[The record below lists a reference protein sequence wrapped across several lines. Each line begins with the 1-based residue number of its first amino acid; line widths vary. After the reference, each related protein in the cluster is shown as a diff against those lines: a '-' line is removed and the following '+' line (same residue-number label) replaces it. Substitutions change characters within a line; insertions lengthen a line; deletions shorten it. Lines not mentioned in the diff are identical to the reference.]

1 MTEENRRQLAAYVSG
16 FRLPRYREL
25 PDIGL
30 RLEQVTRYASR
41 YVPAPVTG
49 SMVSNYVKQRLIPG
63 SEKKSY
69 SRDSIAYLLL
79 LSYIKTVM
87 SLDDIRLMTQV
98 QRRSYDLETAYDYFC
113 AELENPLRL
122 RRQRRPQRDRLH
134 PHRGKGTPAHR
145 PAVHHLQAL
154 HGPPP
159 EILPGRRNP
168 APDMSGGCKKERRI
182 HTAPDGDGAD
192 PPF

>member
-16 FRLPRYREL
+16 FRLPRDREL

-63 SEKKSY
+63 PEKKSY

-113 AELENPLRL
+113 AELENLLRYVCGVSAAPSEIGSTHTEEKELL
-122 RRQRRPQRDRLH
+122 RTALLSITYKLYMDLHLKFFREEETQPQ
-134 PHRGKGTPAHR
+134 T
-145 PAVHHLQAL
+145 
-154 HGPPP
+154 
-159 EILPGRRNP
+159 
-168 APDMSGGCKKERRI
+168 
-182 HTAPDGDGAD
+182 
-192 PPF
+192 